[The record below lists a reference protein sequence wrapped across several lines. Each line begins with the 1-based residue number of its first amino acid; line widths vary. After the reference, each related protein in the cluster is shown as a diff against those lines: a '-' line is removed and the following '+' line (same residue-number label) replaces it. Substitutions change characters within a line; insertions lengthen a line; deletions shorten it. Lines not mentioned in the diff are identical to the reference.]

1 MEVNRLIYDYGHHD
15 HESYYGDRDMYSLVK
30 MMEDLIAP
38 IKLESQMNT
47 SDNSFTKMV
56 TGLKRPAPVIGG
68 FRIEGF
74 VPGNLVISA
83 HSTGYS
89 FDASQM
95 NMSHVI
101 SNFLFGAIIILPLPS
116 YSTTSLNFKIWEEDV
131 VALDIVALS
140 MEGDVDMLGPS
151 ILNPERL
158 GVDDFEV
165 QIKTYYADYYGEKRA
180 GTGGAAGA

>member
-1 MEVNRLIYDYGHHD
+1 MEVNRLIDDHGHHD

-47 SDNSFTKMV
+47 SDNLFTKMV
-56 TGLKRPAPVIGG
+56 TGLKRPAPVTGG
-68 FRIEGF
+68 CRIEGF

-83 HSTGYS
+83 HSAGYS
-89 FDASQM
+89 FDPSQM
-95 NMSHVI
+95 NMSH
-101 SNFLFGAIIILPLPS
+101 
-116 YSTTSLNFKIWEEDV
+116 EEDV
-131 VALDIVALS
+131 VALDTVALS
-140 MEGDVDMLGPS
+140 MEGDVDVLGPS

-165 QIKTYYADYYGEKRA
+165 HIKTYYVDYYGEKRA